1 MPHSSICNWPLSRAA
16 TWLGPVLA
24 PPVTLKVVP
33 VWAIKLYGYPVI
45 KDLGGSPGHGFL
57 CSAFPLS
64 VSWTHVE

>member
-24 PPVTLKVVP
+24 LLATLKVVP

-45 KDLGGSPGHGFL
+45 KDLGGSPAHGFL
-57 CSAFPLS
+57 PSAFPLS
-64 VSWTHVE
+64 LKYM